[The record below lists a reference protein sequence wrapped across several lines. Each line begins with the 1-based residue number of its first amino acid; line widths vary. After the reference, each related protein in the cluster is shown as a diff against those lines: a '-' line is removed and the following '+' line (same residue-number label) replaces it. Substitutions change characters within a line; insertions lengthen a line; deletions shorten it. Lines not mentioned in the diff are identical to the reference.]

1 MTNLTL
7 VKFIAITSLKCC
19 KFSPHMAS
27 HLENWHLW
35 SGLQAILAFLVS
47 WSDFQTYSCVT
58 WAKIWPKRAL
68 SENFGFQPLLDFQ
81 NMPRWNQWQLNCRR
95 TRMKC
100 RCIVCGMQHV
110 CKTDWWHLL
119 VMVDKWSGIKTGITT
134 FPLARINYST
144 VILSASHQHMSSIPF
159 TVRVW
164 LCNVYYECSLS
175 NTYSILPL

>member
-100 RCIVCGMQHV
+100 RCGMWYATCLQ
-110 CKTDWWHLL
+110 DWLVTFAGYGWQVIWYQNWHNHFPPGQNKLFNCYL
-119 VMVDKWSGIKTGITT
+119 ICITPT
-134 FPLARINYST
+134 HEQYTLHSVT
-144 VILSASHQHMSSIPF
+144 V
-159 TVRVW
+159 
-164 LCNVYYECSLS
+164 
-175 NTYSILPL
+175 